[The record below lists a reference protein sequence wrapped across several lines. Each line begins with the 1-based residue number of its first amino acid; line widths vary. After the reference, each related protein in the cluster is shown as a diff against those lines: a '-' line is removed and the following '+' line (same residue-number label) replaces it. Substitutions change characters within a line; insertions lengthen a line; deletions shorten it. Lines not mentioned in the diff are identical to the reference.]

1 MIKIGLVLT
10 PVEFG
15 GAERVCLNLL
25 KRINREMFNVVP
37 IVLVRPWEHKNLFQ
51 KELENEMYEYLTIPV
66 ALYEKHVKKDWFRV
80 IRCFKLIWTIMRDQ
94 SFDII
99 HTNGYFADIIG
110 IPAARMM
117 GIPSISTCHGFITND
132 MKLKLYCFLDR
143 MVLLFA
149 NKIIA
154 VSDDIKDNLAKIGIK
169 KSKIRVILNSV
180 ESNSDRSALKFSRMQ
195 IPSNLDLQ
203 DEDLVLGYVGRLS
216 EEKGTKFLIEAV
228 SSLDQAKV
236 PVKLL
241 LIGDGHQKREL
252 ERLVQEKGLNRKV
265 LFVGF
270 QDRIE
275 VWLKMLDVFVLPSLS
290 EGTPMA
296 LLEAMAQGLPVVAS
310 NVGGIPSIIRSGYN
324 GILTEPANQRKLVDA
339 ISMIYQNSQ
348 FRASLGV
355 SAKKTVRER
364 FNAAIW
370 VKEIESLYLSIQRRG

>member
-66 ALYEKHVKKDWFRV
+66 ALYERRVKKDWFRV
-80 IRCFKLIWTIMRDQ
+80 IRCFKLLWAIMRDQ

-216 EEKGTKFLIEAV
+216 EEKGTKFLTEAV

-324 GILTEPANQRKLVDA
+324 GILTEPANQRQLVDA